1 VITSPPPWSSTYQD
15 TTGCL
20 CANSHPGSY
29 TGQDAYNDMLITQ
42 KERNIMS
49 EENTRYVVRR
59 LTPLECCRLQ
69 GFPDDWCEGVPG
81 SDSAQYKMW
90 GNGMAL
96 PNALHVVKGIRNLVL
111 DEMLS

>member
-1 VITSPPPWSSTYQD
+1 MNNEFLT
-15 TTGCL
+15 L
-20 CANSHPGSY
+20 GSLF
-29 TGQDAYNDMLITQ
+29 D
-42 KERNIMS
+42 
-49 EENTRYVVRR
+49 
-59 LTPLECCRLQ
+59 
-69 GFPDDWCEGVPG
+69 G